1 MVIEQTEKQR
11 PRTTARARGV
21 LDSGFWGNV
30 KRVVLKNLA
39 AKPGRAVPLDVV
51 RLADYSDWLDRQ
63 PTSTQRWL
71 KAILFQHGAERG
83 SGRQALLP
91 KGDGELG
98 SVVAVVDNQPNLW
111 DFARLPRALPARTYR
126 LKTEFPSAEATDV
139 ALGWALG
146 TYHFGRYKKSDQ
158 AFATLVWPEHADRAR
173 VSRLAEGIAL
183 CRDLITTPASD
194 MGPAELAQAAR
205 SLAQR
210 HGGKFSVIV
219 GDQLLKRNYPAVHAV
234 GRASARAPRLI
245 DMTWGNPRHPK
256 LTLVGKGV
264 CFDTGGLDLKPS
276 TNMLLMKKDMGGAA
290 TVLGLAHVLMSQKLP
305 VRLRVLIPAVENS
318 VSSNAF
324 RPLDVLATRK
334 GLSVEVGNTDAEG
347 RLILADALA
356 EADSEKPDL
365 VIDIATLT
373 GAARVALGTKLPAL
387 FCTSDELANALLAA
401 GERTSDPFWRMPLYA
416 PYKKML
422 TSPVAD
428 LTNLPSGPYGGA
440 ITAAL
445 FLQHFVTR
453 GTNWVHIDTMAYNQS
468 AAPGRP
474 VGGEALGLRALA
486 DALSQ
491 RYATP
496 ARSARK
502 AKRKKR

>member
-1 MVIEQTEKQR
+1 M
-11 PRTTARARGV
+11 
-21 LDSGFWGNV
+21 
-30 KRVVLKNLA
+30 VLKNFA
-39 AKPGRAVPLDVV
+39 AKPARALPLEVV
-51 RLADYSDWLDRQ
+51 RLADYPDWLSQQ
-63 PTSTQRWL
+63 PASTQRWL
-71 KAILFQHGAERG
+71 KATLFQQGADRG
-83 SGRQALLP
+83 SGRHALLP
-91 KGDGELG
+91 KADGDLG
-98 SVVAVVDNQPNLW
+98 SVVAVVDNQPDLW
-111 DFARLPRALPARTYR
+111 DFARLPRALPARTYV
-126 LKTEFPSAEATDV
+126 LTAEYEAALADEV

-146 TYHFGRYKKSDQ
+146 TYHFARYKSSNH
-158 AFATLVWPEHADRAR
+158 ALATLVWPRHADRAR

-194 MGPAELAQAAR
+194 MGPAELAAAAKG
-205 SLAQR
+205 LAQR

-245 DMTWGNPRHPK
+245 DFTWGNPRHPK

-276 TNMLLMKKDMGGAA
+276 ANMLLMKKDMGGAA

-324 RPLDVLATRK
+324 RPLDVLSMRK
-334 GLSVEVGNTDAEG
+334 GITVEVGNTDAEG
-347 RLILADALA
+347 RLILADALT
-356 EADSEKPDL
+356 EADSETPDL
-365 VIDIATLT
+365 IIDIATLT

-387 FCTSDELANALLAA
+387 FCTSDDLASALLAA

-422 TSPVAD
+422 TSTVAD

-440 ITAAL
+440 IAAAL
-445 FLQHFVTR
+445 FLQHFVAR
-453 GTNWVHIDTMAYNQS
+453 GTNWVHIDTMAYNQT

-491 RYATP
+491 RYSNASP
-496 ARSARK
+496 RVRK
-502 AKRKKR
+502 AKRKQR

>member
-1 MVIEQTEKQR
+1 M
-11 PRTTARARGV
+11 
-21 LDSGFWGNV
+21 
-30 KRVVLKNLA
+30 VLKNFA

-51 RLADYSDWLDRQ
+51 RSADYADWLGQQ
-63 PTSTQRWL
+63 PASTQRWL
-71 KAILFQHGAERG
+71 KATMFQHGAERG
-83 SGRQALLP
+83 SGRHALLP
-91 KGDGELG
+91 KADGDLG
-98 SVVAVVDNQPNLW
+98 SVVAVVDNQPDLW
-111 DFARLPRALPARTYR
+111 DFARLPRALPARTYV
-126 LKTEFPSAEATDV
+126 LTTEYETSQANEV

-146 TYHFGRYKKSDQ
+146 TYHFTRYKKSDHT
-158 AFATLVWPEHADRAR
+158 FGTLVWPRHADRAR
-173 VSRLAEGIAL
+173 VARLAEGIAL

-194 MGPAELAQAAR
+194 MGPAELAQAAKA
-205 SLAQR
+205 LAER

-245 DMTWGNPRHPK
+245 DFTWGNARHPK

-276 TNMLLMKKDMGGAA
+276 ANMLLMKKDMGGAA

-324 RPLDVLATRK
+324 RPLDVLSTRK
-334 GLSVEVGNTDAEG
+334 GVTVEVGNTDAEG
-347 RLILADALA
+347 RLILADALT

-387 FCTSDELANALLAA
+387 FCTSDDLAGALLAA

-422 TSPVAD
+422 TSTVAD

-440 ITAAL
+440 IAAAL
-445 FLQHFVTR
+445 FLQHFVAR

-491 RYATP
+491 RYTKQSP
-496 ARSARK
+496 SVRK